1 MKAGVSCA
9 DGERVLSA
17 GTSSGLVRTSL
28 EQPASR
34 PLTRAGSLLLP
45 LLAMAGLLC
54 WPPERLDF
62 YLSRFFHHPPAG
74 FFLRHEFWLERVL
87 HDGVRQVAAL
97 GAVGLLL
104 CLAGSFLHPGA
115 RAWRRP
121 LLYLVLAIALSTA
134 SMPFFK
140 SATKVYCPQQ
150 LEEFGGVQPYVPLL
164 APVAAPH
171 DTGRC
176 WPGGHA
182 ATAFSLFA
190 LYFVL
195 RDRRPRQARWVLRAV
210 LAGGAVL
217 SAAQI
222 MRGEHFFSHNLWTML
237 IDWTICLLLYRLLLY
252 RPQAPGRSG

>member
-1 MKAGVSCA
+1 M
-9 DGERVLSA
+9 
-17 GTSSGLVRTSL
+17 
-28 EQPASR
+28 
-34 PLTRAGSLLLP
+34 
-45 LLAMAGLLC
+45 
-54 WPPERLDF
+54 
-62 YLSRFFHHPPAG
+62 
-74 FFLRHEFWLERVL
+74 L

-252 RPQAPGRSG
+252 RPQSPGLSG